1 MAKNVQNS
9 PFSFAIIFYL
19 SGKYAVMKFATS
31 WRRNVVA
38 HFEKTEMKKKLLMVV
53 MLIVTTNL
61 FSQVDTTKV
70 AFVSYWSIGDSYNFK
85 VSKIN
90 QQWKEGTLTKDQ
102 KQEYVAN
109 FTVIDSTQTS
119 YTIKWSY
126 ENDLG
131 NTYKIPEKLLNRFSK
146 YKITEIEYKTSE
158 VGDLIEIL
166 NWKEVGETMNS
177 MFDDI
182 VEVLGEEDEKKKE
195 TLKTAMQPFKQIY
208 SSKQG
213 VEQLVLKELQY
224 FHFPMGVEF
233 NITKPMFYDEELP
246 NMFGG
251 NPIKAKA
258 KLYFE
263 DVDFDDSFCTFKQ
276 EMSLNP
282 DDTREILK
290 QIFKKMNLDDKGME
304 KAFKTAVF
312 EINDRNTYEYY
323 YNPGVPYKIEAIRET
338 TIDIDKEKGKRIDK
352 TIIELIY
359 NE

>member
-1 MAKNVQNS
+1 ARHMSKASENYTNRCSTFK
-9 PFSFAIIFYL
+9 
-19 SGKYAVMKFATS
+19 
-31 WRRNVVA
+31 
-38 HFEKTEMKKKLLMVV
+38 KTRMKKI
-53 MLIVTTNL
+53 LIITVILTLTTNL
-61 FSQVDTTKV
+61 FSQIDSSKV
-70 AFVSYWSIGDSYNFK
+70 AFVSYWSIGDSYDFK
-85 VSKIN
+85 VSKIKK
-90 QQWKEGTLTKDQ
+90 QWKEGTLTKDQ
-102 KQEYVAN
+102 KQDYTAN
-109 FTVIDSTQTS
+109 FTVIDSTENS

-131 NTYKIPEKLLNRFSK
+131 NTYKIPEKLLDRFSK
-146 YKITEIEYKTSE
+146 YKMTEIEYKTSE

-182 VEVLGEEDEKKKE
+182 IQVLGEEDEKKKE
-195 TLKTAMQPFKQIY
+195 VLKTAMQPFKQIY

-224 FHFPMGVEF
+224 FHFPMGAEF
-233 NITKPMFYDEELP
+233 DITEPMFYDEELP

-251 NPIKAKA
+251 KPIKAKA

-263 DVDFDDSFCTFKQ
+263 DVDFDESFCTIKQ
-276 EMSLNP
+276 EMNLNP

-290 QIFKKMNLDDKGME
+290 QVFKKMNLGDKGMK
-304 KAFKTAVF
+304 KALKTAVF
-312 EINDRNTYEYY
+312 EINDRNTYKYY
-323 YNPGVPYKIEAIRET
+323 FNPGVPHKIETIRET
-338 TIDIDKEKGKRIDK
+338 IIDIGKEKGKRIDK

>member
-1 MAKNVQNS
+1 MII
-9 PFSFAIIFYL
+9 AISTI
-19 SGKYAVMKFATS
+19 
-31 WRRNVVA
+31 
-38 HFEKTEMKKKLLMVV
+38 
-53 MLIVTTNL
+53 TTNL
-61 FSQVDTTKV
+61 FSQIDSTKV
-70 AFVSYWSIGDSYNFK
+70 AFVSYWSIGDSYDFK

-102 KQEYVAN
+102 KQDYIAN
-109 FTVIDSTQTS
+109 FTVIDSTENS

-131 NTYKIPEKLLNRFSK
+131 NTYKIPEKLLDKFSK

-166 NWKEVGETMNS
+166 NWKEVGETMNN

-182 VEVLGEEDEKKKE
+182 VEVLGEEDEKKKKA
-195 TLKTAMQPFKQIY
+195 LKTAMQPFKQIY

-233 NITKPMFYDEELP
+233 DITETMFYDEELP

-263 DVDFDDSFCTFKQ
+263 NVDFEESFCIVKQ
-276 EMSLNP
+276 EMSLDP
-282 DDTREILK
+282 DDTKEILK
-290 QIFKKMNLDDKGME
+290 QVFKKMNLDNKGMK
-304 KAFKTAVF
+304 KALNSAVF
-312 EINDRNTYEYY
+312 EINDRNTFEYY
-323 YNPGVPYKIEAIRET
+323 YNPGIPHRIETIRESI
-338 TIDIDKEKGKRIDK
+338 IDIDKEKGKRIDK

>member
-1 MAKNVQNS
+1 
-9 PFSFAIIFYL
+9 
-19 SGKYAVMKFATS
+19 MKFANS

-233 NITKPMFYDEELP
+233 DITKPMFYDEELP

-263 DVDFDDSFCTFKQ
+263 DVDFDESFCTFKQ

>member
-1 MAKNVQNS
+1 MKN
-9 PFSFAIIFYL
+9 
-19 SGKYAVMKFATS
+19 
-31 WRRNVVA
+31 
-38 HFEKTEMKKKLLMVV
+38 KLLMVV

-61 FSQVDTTKV
+61 FGQVDTTKV

-85 VSKIN
+85 VSKFN
-90 QQWKEGTLTKDQ
+90 QQWKEGILTKDE

-109 FTVIDSTQTS
+109 FTVIDSTETS
-119 YTIKWSY
+119 YTIRWSY

-131 NTYKIPEKLLNRFSK
+131 NTFKIPEKLHDRFSK

-166 NWKEVGETMNS
+166 NWKEVGENMNR

-182 VEVLGEEDEKKKE
+182 VEVLGEEDEKKKA
-195 TLKTAMQPFKQIY
+195 TLKTAMQPFKEVY

-213 VEQLVLKELQY
+213 VEQLVLKVLQY
-224 FHFPMGVEF
+224 FHFPLGVEF
-233 NITKPMFYDEELP
+233 DITEPLFYDEELP

-263 DVDFDDSFCTFKQ
+263 DVDFDESFCTVKQ
-276 EMSLNP
+276 EMTLNP
-282 DDTREILK
+282 EDTIEILK
-290 QIFKKMNLDDKGME
+290 EVFKKMNLDVKGME
-304 KAFKTAVF
+304 RALKTAVF

-323 YNPGVPYKIEAIRET
+323 YNPGIPHKIETIRET
-338 TIDIDKEKGKRIDK
+338 IMDIDKEKMKRIDK

>member
-1 MAKNVQNS
+1 
-9 PFSFAIIFYL
+9 
-19 SGKYAVMKFATS
+19 
-31 WRRNVVA
+31 
-38 HFEKTEMKKKLLMVV
+38 

-85 VSKIN
+85 VSKLN

-109 FTVIDSTQTS
+109 FTVIDSTETS
-119 YTIKWSY
+119 YTIRWSY

-131 NTYKIPEKLLNRFSK
+131 NTYKIPEKLLDRFSK

-182 VEVLGEEDEKKKE
+182 IEVLGENDKQKKDA
-195 TLKTAMQPFKQIY
+195 LKLAMQPFKQMY

-224 FHFPMGVEF
+224 FHFPMGLEY
-233 NITKPMFYDEELP
+233 NITEPLIYDDELP

-251 NPIKAKA
+251 EPIKAKA

-263 DVDFDDSFCTFKQ
+263 NVDFEESFCIVKQ

-282 DDTREILK
+282 EDTKLLLNQVLK
-290 QIFKKMNLDDKGME
+290 QMKLEDKE
-304 KAFKTAVF
+304 IDEAFKTAVF
-312 EINDRNTYEYY
+312 EINDNNTFEFYFD
-323 YNPGVPYKIEAIRET
+323 PGIPHRIETIRESI
-338 TIDIDKEKGKRIDK
+338 IDINKEKGKRIDK